1 MVEPSWIPLRQ
12 TARSRD
18 RPHEEPLANHAEQ
31 LLAEMRHRVANDLA
45 LIAGMLELQRGDHPA
60 LAAADVL
67 DKTIGCLVSLAVYYR
82 RLYET
87 PRETDLLDLERHLA
101 ELVDAL
107 RTAYLDRLGI
117 DVDCRLHSVLVP
129 APMARDLGIIIV
141 ELVANAAKHAFAGKA
156 GRIGVEI
163 YETPGGLLCRVSDD
177 GRGLVDGAR
186 ARPNGGLV
194 AARRLAA
201 RLGGSLVAGSSP
213 RWGGAAFSLEIPWA
227 ADAAARSV
235 SND

>member
-1 MVEPSWIPLRQ
+1 MVEPSWISLRQ

-87 PRETDLLDLERHLA
+87 PRDIDLLDLKRHVV
-101 ELVDAL
+101 ELIDAL
-107 RTAYLDRLGI
+107 RTAYLDRLGVI
-117 DVDCRLHSVLVP
+117 VECRLHSVLVP
-129 APMARDLGIIIV
+129 ASMARDLGIIIV
-141 ELVANAAKHAFAGKA
+141 ELVANAAKHAFAGQP
-156 GRIGVEI
+156 GRIGVEL
-163 YETPGGLLCRVSDD
+163 YETPVGLLCRVTDD
-177 GRGLVDGAR
+177 GRGLAADVS
-186 ARPNGGLV
+186 ARPMGGLA
-194 AARRLAA
+194 AARRLAVH
-201 RLGGSLVAGSSP
+201 LGGSLDIASSS
-213 RWGGAAFSLEIPWA
+213 RWGGAAFSVEIPWGAGA
-227 ADAAARSV
+227 ASAD
-235 SND
+235 